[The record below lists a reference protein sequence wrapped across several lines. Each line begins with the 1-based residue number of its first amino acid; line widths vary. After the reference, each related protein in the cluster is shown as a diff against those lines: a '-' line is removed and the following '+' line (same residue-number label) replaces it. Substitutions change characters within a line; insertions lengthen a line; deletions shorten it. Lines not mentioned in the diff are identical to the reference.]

1 MLNIVDSIHNYLG
14 ESINGCLLGMLNIVD
29 SIRTGN
35 NKKAL
40 IKFAR
45 YVKYSG
51 QYTKAF
57 VRDAPNEFARYV
69 KYSGQYTEKI
79 NAGLDVMFARYVKYS
94 GQYTTRSE

>member
-1 MLNIVDSIHNYLG
+1 MLNIVDSIRILINQAFNKCLLGMLNIVDSIHNYLG

-51 QYTKAF
+51 
-57 VRDAPNEFARYV
+57 
-69 KYSGQYTEKI
+69 
-79 NAGLDVMFARYVKYS
+79 
-94 GQYTTRSE
+94 